1 MLDFRSYKIL
11 LSLHE
16 EQHFLLILTV
26 EMLKGY
32 EEVLQGVLWC
42 LGPRSYPHCF
52 FRSLSNRP

>member
-16 EQHFLLILTV
+16 DQHFLLILTV

-42 LGPRSYPHCF
+42 SGPRS
-52 FRSLSNRP
+52 